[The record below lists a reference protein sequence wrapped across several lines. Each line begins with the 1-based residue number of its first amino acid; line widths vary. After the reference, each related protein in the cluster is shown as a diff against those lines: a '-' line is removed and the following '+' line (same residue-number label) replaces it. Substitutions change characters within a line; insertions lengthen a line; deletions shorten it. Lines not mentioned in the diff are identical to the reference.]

1 MTKCLNAC
9 LLAAC
14 FLQYSLSPNPSLLPS
29 FCLLLAAM
37 STDLPSRPLPA
48 HLASRALPALLAKL
62 RPLSPSHLSFS
73 HSLRG
78 ALHALALTRLHEPL
92 RAAPPHSD
100 VPLKLLLEVSQS
112 GPPEILDLATVVDA
126 ALAYPTHPAQLST
139 LWGRAI
145 SHDPTLTDTVRTEI
159 LPSLIERLRLSPSAG
174 TIRMVTYSLLTLSR
188 AHEELLALLLSEAD
202 FIVPALKDAY
212 AALPQVPRNEEEV
225 RAKEGTILLCKA
237 IQDAMGEIAKEG
249 LLRLMGQSIADD
261 LERLGS
267 GTTDQDFVS
276 ALKRS
281 RDEAARSDPVSLR
294 PLLPYCRQGTV
305 RDESDYLQNCNASA
319 TPG

>member
-1 MTKCLNAC
+1 LTKCLNAC

-212 AALPQVPRNEEEV
+212 AALPQVPRKCGQRRGRYSCARRSRTPWERSPKRGCSDSWV
-225 RAKEGTILLCKA
+225 RALRTTWRGSDRVRRIRTLSLLSK
-237 IQDAMGEIAKEG
+237 DRVMK
-249 LLRLMGQSIADD
+249 LL
-261 LERLGS
+261 
-267 GTTDQDFVS
+267 
-276 ALKRS
+276 
-281 RDEAARSDPVSLR
+281 ART
-294 PLLPYCRQGTV
+294 Q
-305 RDESDYLQNCNASA
+305 
-319 TPG
+319 

>member
-1 MTKCLNAC
+1 
-9 LLAAC
+9 
-14 FLQYSLSPNPSLLPS
+14 
-29 FCLLLAAM
+29 
-37 STDLPSRPLPA
+37 
-48 HLASRALPALLAKL
+48 
-62 RPLSPSHLSFS
+62 
-73 HSLRG
+73 
-78 ALHALALTRLHEPL
+78 
-92 RAAPPHSD
+92 
-100 VPLKLLLEVSQS
+100 
-112 GPPEILDLATVVDA
+112 
-126 ALAYPTHPAQLST
+126 
-139 LWGRAI
+139 
-145 SHDPTLTDTVRTEI
+145 
-159 LPSLIERLRLSPSAG
+159 
-174 TIRMVTYSLLTLSR
+174 MVTYSLLTLSR